1 MLMVSPAAPWPATTG
16 GLVRIGAILGQ
27 MARHFELTFV
37 SPRRQEQPL
46 PDGLPA
52 RLLCPPI
59 GDAGPA
65 RRALALVDPSR
76 PLHAAVYWRPQIAR
90 IVERELARRVY
101 DIVYSHF
108 IYGMGYLRGCEVP
121 VVVDQQNVD
130 RVYWQNKADH
140 SPFPVN
146 LFAAWNTRR
155 TIAFETRALR
165 DIWGF
170 VSVSDQDREQ
180 TRAYAA
186 DVTPHFWV
194 ATNGVETHRFVPAPV
209 AVPVLGTVTLGYLG
223 SMDLQMNV
231 EAVHRFA
238 TQLLPR
244 IRKALPGTDIRF
256 IVIGRAPVASVLA
269 LAQRTPGMTVTGT
282 VDDVVPWLQQI
293 SILVS
298 PLRIGAGTKLKVA
311 EALSCGLP
319 VVGSP
324 LAFAGLP
331 GVSGEHYVSAET
343 DDDFVSAVC
352 RLAACPAERTAMGH
366 KARALAQ
373 THLEWA
379 AIGDR
384 LAGDIR
390 AALEAPGRGR

>member
-1 MLMVSPAAPWPATTG
+1 
-16 GLVRIGAILGQ
+16 
-27 MARHFELTFV
+27 
-37 SPRRQEQPL
+37 
-46 PDGLPA
+46 
-52 RLLCPPI
+52 
-59 GDAGPA
+59 
-65 RRALALVDPSR
+65 
-76 PLHAAVYWRPQIAR
+76 
-90 IVERELARRVY
+90 
-101 DIVYSHF
+101 
-108 IYGMGYLRGCEVP
+108 
-121 VVVDQQNVD
+121 
-130 RVYWQNKADH
+130 
-140 SPFPVN
+140 
-146 LFAAWNTRR
+146 
-155 TIAFETRALR
+155 
-165 DIWGF
+165 
-170 VSVSDQDREQ
+170 
-180 TRAYAA
+180 
-186 DVTPHFWV
+186 
-194 ATNGVETHRFVPAPV
+194 
-209 AVPVLGTVTLGYLG
+209 
-223 SMDLQMNV
+223 
-231 EAVHRFA
+231 
-238 TQLLPR
+238 
-244 IRKALPGTDIRF
+244 
-256 IVIGRAPVASVLA
+256 
-269 LAQRTPGMTVTGT
+269 
-282 VDDVVPWLQQI
+282 VPWLQQI